1 MIKIDN
7 LTLFYIR
14 NYIDVGF
21 DDGCGNNI
29 FAIKHEN
36 GIEEYILRIWGS
48 GISDWLDEY
57 GVECVLLPNGYYG
70 VIIEGVDDI

>member
-1 MIKIDN
+1 MIMIGN
-7 LTLFYIR
+7 LILFYTR

-21 DDGCGNNI
+21 DDGGGNNI
-29 FAIKHEN
+29 FAIKKET
-36 GIEEYILRIWGS
+36 GCDEYILRIWGS
-48 GISDWLDEY
+48 GISDWLDDY